1 MSATHAHVG
10 RAPSVAA
17 AMLGVAVAVR
27 IWNAVVYDLRQ
38 QHDMHVHIGYLRD
51 LAGGHLPTT
60 YNAPWYYVLTCVVAA
75 PVIAACRL
83 LGTSERTLLHATVAV
98 SGTVLFLAF
107 MAGCLALGRELG
119 FGASGARW
127 YALLVCAFPV
137 VARTFNMARP
147 ENLLLT
153 LTPWTLLLLLRWAP
167 AAVARPGWAS
177 AGRRFWIVS
186 AALGLMVAQK
196 LGGLTLAAAAP
207 AFLVVGAPGAP
218 ARRYAR
224 SALQIWIATA
234 AVATTLIA
242 AQWLVAG
249 TAPFRHD
256 RGADPMFQSV
266 PPSFFWHLDPVS
278 AWQHPFRD
286 WHRGSMPEILLIDL
300 YGDYWRAGFDEPG
313 LHRSERAR
321 VARARFGIVASVWFL
336 LLWTGS
342 LAVLQ
347 ARRVV
352 RPGQASLS
360 LALTAASALPLL
372 ASAAYLAAAALRFYA
387 PVDGD
392 IAKWEYI
399 VWVFVFLPI
408 PIVQA
413 LSSLDGQPARLAR
426 ARAALLAC
434 AAAGCVQSVVTT
446 AF

>member
-27 IWNAVVYDLRQ
+27 IWNAVVYDFRQ
-38 QHDMHVHIGYLRD
+38 QHDMQVHIGYLRD

-60 YNAPWYYVLTCVVAA
+60 YNAPWYYVLTCVLAS

-83 LGTSERTLLHATVAV
+83 LGTSERTLLHTAVGV
-98 SGTVLFLAF
+98 SGTALFLAF

-137 VARTFNMARP
+137 VARTFNMMRP

-153 LTPWTLLLLLRWAP
+153 LTPWTLLLLLRSAP
-167 AAVARPGWAS
+167 AAVARTGWAIR
-177 AGRRFWIVS
+177 GWRFWTVS

-196 LGGLTLAAAAP
+196 IGGLTLAATAP

-218 ARRYAR
+218 LRRYVR
-224 SALQIWIATA
+224 SALQIWIAAA
-234 AVATTLIA
+234 AVAGMLIA

-249 TAPFRHD
+249 TTPFRHD
-256 RGADPMFQSV
+256 RGADPMFQSA
-266 PPSFFWHLDPVS
+266 PASFFWHLDPVS

-286 WHRGSMPEILLIDL
+286 WHRGSLPEILLIDL

-360 LALTAASALPLL
+360 LALTAAAALPLL
-372 ASAAYLAAAALRFYA
+372 ASAAYLGAAALRFYA

>member
-1 MSATHAHVG
+1 MSATHTHVG

-17 AMLGVAVAVR
+17 AMLGVTVAVR
-27 IWNAVVYDLRQ
+27 IWNAVVYDFRQ
-38 QHDMHVHIGYLRD
+38 QHDMQVHIAYLRD
-51 LAGGHLPTT
+51 LAGGHLPAT
-60 YNAPWYYVLTCVVAA
+60 YNAPWYYVLTCVLAS

-83 LGTSERTLLHATVAV
+83 LDTSERTLLHAAVGV
-98 SGTVLFLAF
+98 SGTALFLAF

-137 VARTFNMARP
+137 VARTFNMVRP

-153 LTPWTLLLLLRWAP
+153 LTPWTLLLLLRAAP
-167 AAVARPGWAS
+167 AAVARTGWAIR
-177 AGRRFWIVS
+177 GWRLWTVS

-196 LGGLTLAAAAP
+196 IGGLALAATAP
-207 AFLVVGAPGAP
+207 AFLAVGAPGAP
-218 ARRYAR
+218 PGRYVR
-224 SALQIWIATA
+224 SALEIWTAAA
-234 AVATTLIA
+234 AVAVMLIA
-242 AQWLVAG
+242 AQWVVAG
-249 TAPFRHD
+249 TVPFRHD
-256 RGADPMFQSV
+256 RGADPMFRSA
-266 PPSFFWHLDPVS
+266 PASFFWHLDPVS

-313 LHRSERAR
+313 LHRSDRAR

-342 LAVLQ
+342 LVVLQ
-347 ARRVV
+347 ARRVA
-352 RPGQASLS
+352 RPGQASLG
-360 LALTAASALPLL
+360 LALTAAAALPLL
-372 ASAAYLAAAALRFYA
+372 ASATYLGAAALRFYA

-413 LSSLDGQPARLAR
+413 LSSLDGRPGRL

-434 AAAGCVQSVVTT
+434 AAAGCVQSIVTT

>member
-1 MSATHAHVG
+1 MSATPAHV

-17 AMLGVAVAVR
+17 AMLGIAVAVR
-27 IWNAVVYDLRQ
+27 IWNAVVYDFRQ
-38 QHDMHVHIGYLRD
+38 QHDMQVHIGYLRD
-51 LAGGHLPTT
+51 LAEGHLPTT
-60 YNAPWYYVLTCVVAA
+60 YNAPWYYVLTCVLAS

-83 LGTSERTLLHATVAV
+83 LGTSERTLLHAVVGV

-107 MAGCLALGRELG
+107 MAGCLALGREFG

-153 LTPWTLLLLLRWAP
+153 LTPWTLLLILRSAP
-167 AAVARPGWAS
+167 AAVARTRTGWATQ
-177 AGRRFWIVS
+177 GWQFWTVC

-196 LGGLTLAAAAP
+196 IGGLTLAATAP
-207 AFLVVGAPGAP
+207 AFLAVGAPGAP
-218 ARRYAR
+218 PRRYVR
-224 SALQIWIATA
+224 SALQIWIAAA
-234 AVATTLIA
+234 AVAGTLIA

-249 TAPFRHD
+249 TAPFSHD
-256 RGADPMFQSV
+256 RGADPMFRSA
-266 PPSFFWHLDPVS
+266 PASFFWHLDPVS
-278 AWQHPFRD
+278 VWQHPFRD
-286 WHRGSMPEILLIDL
+286 WHRGSLPEILLIDL
-300 YGDYWRAGFDEPG
+300 YGDYWRAGFDQPG
-313 LHRSERAR
+313 LLQSEGAR
-321 VARARFGIVASVWFL
+321 MARARFGIVASVWFL

-347 ARRVV
+347 ARQVV
-352 RPGQASLS
+352 RPRHASLS

-372 ASAAYLAAAALRFYA
+372 ASAAYLGAAALRFYA

-399 VWVFVFLPI
+399 AWVFVFLPI

-413 LSSLDGQPARLAR
+413 LSSLDGPPARL

-434 AAAGCVQSVVTT
+434 AAAGCVQSVVPT

>member
-10 RAPSVAA
+10 SAPSVAA
-17 AMLGVAVAVR
+17 AMLGVTVAVR
-27 IWNAVVYDLRQ
+27 IWNAVVYDLRH

-51 LAGGHLPTT
+51 LAGGHVPAT
-60 YNAPWYYVLTCVVAA
+60 YNAPWYYLLTCLLGS
-75 PVIAACRL
+75 PVIAVCRL
-83 LGTSERTLLHATVAV
+83 LGTSERTLLHAVLGV
-98 SGTVLFLAF
+98 SGTALFLAF
-107 MAGCLALGRELG
+107 MAGCLALGRQLG
-119 FGASGARW
+119 FGASGACW

-137 VARTFNMARP
+137 VARTFNMMRP

-167 AAVARPGWAS
+167 AAVARTGWAI
-177 AGRRFWIVS
+177 RDWRFWTVS

-196 LGGLTLAAAAP
+196 IGGLTLAATAP
-207 AFLVVGAPGAP
+207 AFLVVGAPGVP
-218 ARRYAR
+218 LRRHLR
-224 SALQIWIATA
+224 SALRIWTA
-234 AVATTLIA
+234 AAAVTGTLIA

-249 TAPFRHD
+249 TTPFHHD
-256 RGADPMFQSV
+256 RGADPMFRS
-266 PPSFFWHLDPVS
+266 PPASFFWHLDPVS
-278 AWQHPFRD
+278 VWQHPFRD
-286 WHRGSMPEILLIDL
+286 WHRGSLPDILLIDL
-300 YGDYWRAGFDEPG
+300 YGDYWRAGFDQPG
-313 LHRSERAR
+313 LLQSERAR
-321 VARARFGIVASVWFL
+321 MARARFGIVASVGFL

-352 RPGQASLS
+352 RPGQASLVRT
-360 LALTAASALPLL
+360 LTAAAVLPLL
-372 ASAAYLAAAALRFYA
+372 ASAAYLGAAALRFYA

-413 LSSLDGQPARLAR
+413 LSSLDGRPARLAR
-426 ARAALLAC
+426 AAVLAC